1 MAYTGDPRA
10 DVPVLVR
17 DTTTAASAFLTLL
30 GCLVAIAFLLTPY
43 MAIFADFAMLRLG
56 CIPGY
61 VLSNFPPPPCVV
73 QWNYECEKSL
83 PNGNLNYS
91 MSCTS
96 SSTNGQFVG
105 VNCSFSGLS
114 SSVAQ
119 ENMATLM
126 INASCRV
133 VDVQL
138 PVATPKTNKSKT
150 WLDVL
155 LLIVFGVIPLLH
167 IFEGYQLQ
175 RKWCSR
181 RSIPGYPQVTVSRLR
196 YQLAMERFAK
206 YFFLATLTVAL
217 VLPALY
223 YRLSCRVNDAYWFVF
238 LFYCVGAQ
246 VYTVF
251 AILDLEFFE
260 QLPDS
265 VFESGRIDR
274 EKINRIKKQKEQNRR
289 SAALEERQRNCAACR
304 GTCKYCYRQL
314 DPFPQ

>member
-1 MAYTGDPRA
+1 MRLSRMWEGDLTGQVTHPTRSTWTFPGMAYTGDPRA

-126 INASCRV
+126 VRCKPHPTAEQQTEES
-133 VDVQL
+133 
-138 PVATPKTNKSKT
+138 PV
-150 WLDVL
+150 
-155 LLIVFGVIPLLH
+155 
-167 IFEGYQLQ
+167 
-175 RKWCSR
+175 
-181 RSIPGYPQVTVSRLR
+181 
-196 YQLAMERFAK
+196 
-206 YFFLATLTVAL
+206 YF
-217 VLPALY
+217 
-223 YRLSCRVNDAYWFVF
+223 
-238 LFYCVGAQ
+238 
-246 VYTVF
+246 
-251 AILDLEFFE
+251 
-260 QLPDS
+260 
-265 VFESGRIDR
+265 
-274 EKINRIKKQKEQNRR
+274 
-289 SAALEERQRNCAACR
+289 
-304 GTCKYCYRQL
+304 
-314 DPFPQ
+314 

>member
-1 MAYTGDPRA
+1 MDHSGIYFSKF
-10 DVPVLVR
+10 V
-17 DTTTAASAFLTLL
+17 ASAIGGPWYTVSMFENDSFMKTFTL
-30 GCLVAIAFLLTPY
+30 IHMTR
-43 MAIFADFAMLRLG
+43 ML
-56 CIPGY
+56 
-61 VLSNFPPPPCVV
+61 
-73 QWNYECEKSL
+73 
-83 PNGNLNYS
+83 
-91 MSCTS
+91 
-96 SSTNGQFVG
+96 
-105 VNCSFSGLS
+105 
-114 SSVAQ
+114 
-119 ENMATLM
+119 
-126 INASCRV
+126 
-133 VDVQL
+133 
-138 PVATPKTNKSKT
+138 
-150 WLDVL
+150 
-155 LLIVFGVIPLLH
+155 
-167 IFEGYQLQ
+167 
-175 RKWCSR
+175 
-181 RSIPGYPQVTVSRLR
+181 PGYPQVTVSRLR